1 MIYLP
6 DTNVCVA
13 HLRSP
18 DSSVSERFRLHRP
31 EDIALCDIVKAEL
44 VYGAYRSAGTEA
56 NLALLTEFFAP
67 FVSLPFDGHAAEVY
81 GRIRREMER
90 TGTVIGPHDLFI
102 ASIALANGLIL
113 VTHNTREFSRV
124 PELTLEDWET

>member
-18 DSSVSERFRLHRP
+18 DSPVSERLRQCRP

-44 VYGAYRSAGTEA
+44 IYGAHRSDRPEA
-56 NLALLTEFFAP
+56 NLSLLQIFFAP
-67 FVSLPFDGHAAEVY
+67 FISLPFDGRAAEVY
-81 GRIRREMER
+81 GRVRRELER
-90 TGTVIGPHDLFI
+90 TGTIIGPHDLLI
-102 ASIALANGLIL
+102 ASIALANDLIL
-113 VTHNTREFSRV
+113 VTHNTREFSRLT
-124 PELTLEDWET
+124 ELTLEDWQT